1 MKRFYANLIQWNL
14 PSSRQEH
21 VEELAHYV
29 GHKLADSG
37 ITGEELESEIRQSYL
52 ELKELHEE
60 SNITLNDWIQ
70 WVKAGIKEYE
80 SWLDDL
86 TDEFF
91 EQWSNPHLRLV

>member
-29 GHKLADSG
+29 GHRLADRG
-37 ITGEELESEIRQSYL
+37 VTGEELEKELKASYH
-52 ELKELHEE
+52 ELKELHAE
-60 SNITLNDWIQ
+60 SNVTLDEWVQ

-86 TDEFF
+86 VEEFF
-91 EQWSNPHLRLV
+91 EEWSNPYLKLI